1 MRSMRK
7 RIIPAISVRA
17 PLEVEHWIDLEGC
30 AEIEVSS
37 ENAAHPID
45 AALLPGNGGGWRA
58 NEPGPQT
65 VRILFDAPRKVTRM
79 RVVVTEDRQQRT
91 QEFVLRWAPA
101 ADGPWRE
108 IVRQQYNFVPLSS
121 EVEEY
126 AMELDNVGAIELQI
140 TPSISGGEAVAG
152 LAEWRIG

>member
-1 MRSMRK
+1 MRK

-17 PLEVEHWIDLEGC
+17 PLEAEHWIDLEGC

-37 ENAAHPID
+37 ENPAHPIE
-45 AALLPGNGGGWRA
+45 AALLPGNRGGWRA
-58 NEPGPQT
+58 NGPGPQT
-65 VRILFDAPRKVTRM
+65 VRILFDAPRNVTRM
-79 RVVVTEDRQQRT
+79 RVIVTEDTQQRT
-91 QEFVLRWAPA
+91 QEFVLRWAPS

-126 AMELDNVGAIELQI
+126 AMELENVGAIELQI